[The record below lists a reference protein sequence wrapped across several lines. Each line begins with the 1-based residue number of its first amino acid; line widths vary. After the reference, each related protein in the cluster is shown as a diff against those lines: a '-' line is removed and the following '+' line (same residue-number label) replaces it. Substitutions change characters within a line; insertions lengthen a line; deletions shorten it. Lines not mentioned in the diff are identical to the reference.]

1 MPLYERRNEQHEVV
15 ERVHTVAGSRNDERL
30 AASDA
35 WKLVAEDTEQ
45 APAPAATAAPLPKRT
60 TAKPPAPSAEG

>member
-1 MPLYERRNEQHEVV
+1 MPLYERYGDNHEVV

-35 WKLVAEDTEQ
+35 WKLVDEEAEQ
-45 APAPAATAAPLPKRT
+45 APSAPTVAPLPKRS
-60 TAKPPAPSAEG
+60 TAKPPASEG